1 MHEEVTITTHRGIR
15 LSGTLTEGESDAA
28 VIFSHGFL
36 DERSSRGRFTDLMT
50 AYADAGYATL
60 AFDYSGC
67 GRSDDEV
74 VLVSREIEDFNSV
87 SDFLSDAGY
96 PRQAVHGHSLGS
108 LIALRANSPWVR
120 TMILTGA
127 LTGPLDYPW
136 GEIFSAAQL
145 DELGRTGRMR
155 VPDDGPTPREATVIA
170 ADTLASF
177 STISQSQLLAPIR
190 CPVLLIHGGQLI
202 EGEEH
207 QLLTHSRVGLPLL
220 PPGSRLEV
228 LRGADHALLDYIEA
242 VARHGLDW
250 LAEHLPV
257 EAEGPRTRL
266 RADGRAAVDA

>member
-1 MHEEVTITTHRGIR
+1 MHEDVTITTPRGIR
-15 LSGTLTEGESDAA
+15 LSGTLTEGRSDAA
-28 VIFSHGFL
+28 VLFAHGFL
-36 DERSSRGRFTDLMT
+36 DERSSRGRFGDLTT
-50 AYADAGYATL
+50 AYAGAGYGTL
-60 AFDYSGC
+60 AFDFSGC

-87 SDFLSDAGY
+87 SAFLSDAGY

-127 LTGPLDYPW
+127 LTGPLDYAW
-136 GEIFSAAQL
+136 GEIFSAAQI
-145 DELGRTGRMR
+145 EQLGRTGRMR
-155 VPDDGPTPREATVIA
+155 VPDDGPTSREATVIA

-177 STISQSQLLAPIR
+177 AMINQSQLLAPIR

-202 EGEEH
+202 DGEEH

-220 PPGSRLEV
+220 PQGSRLEV
-228 LRGADHALLDYIEA
+228 LRGADHALLDYIEL
-242 VARHGLDW
+242 VARHGLEW

-257 EAEGPRTRL
+257 EPEA
-266 RADGRAAVDA
+266 

>member
-1 MHEEVTITTHRGIR
+1 
-15 LSGTLTEGESDAA
+15 
-28 VIFSHGFL
+28 
-36 DERSSRGRFTDLMT
+36 
-50 AYADAGYATL
+50 
-60 AFDYSGC
+60 
-67 GRSDDEV
+67 
-74 VLVSREIEDFNSV
+74 
-87 SDFLSDAGY
+87 
-96 PRQAVHGHSLGS
+96 
-108 LIALRANSPWVR
+108 
-120 TMILTGA
+120 MILTGA

-136 GEIFSAAQL
+136 GEIFSAAQM

-177 STISQSQLLAPIR
+177 STISQS
-190 CPVLLIHGGQLI
+190 
-202 EGEEH
+202 

-266 RADGRAAVDA
+266 RADNRAAVDA